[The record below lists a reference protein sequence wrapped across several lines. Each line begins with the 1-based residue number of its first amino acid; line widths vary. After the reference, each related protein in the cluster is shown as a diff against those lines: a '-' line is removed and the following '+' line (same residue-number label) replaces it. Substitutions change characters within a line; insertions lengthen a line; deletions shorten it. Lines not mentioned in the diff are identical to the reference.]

1 MRKRALGLQDL
12 LPSPAQ
18 VAQAVGNPLD
28 PTSPPMVGGIAL
40 LPNGIRDD
48 DEVSP
53 LECLGAATPLMRV
66 VYERGDIRAVGLQD
80 FSRYGEGLTVSSAHT
95 GVVRFGSRSEAARMF
110 DMFAA
115 QWRSCADT
123 VVSVQ
128 FTENST
134 LDWAIADVRQADDI
148 VSATVLNGETA
159 RQAAFPVEHAIGLAG
174 EYIVDVDVAVTDAE
188 LSRRVVTG
196 RAAELVRLIRGNIE
210 GPR

>member
-1 MRKRALGLQDL
+1 MRKQALGLQDL

-18 VAQAVGNPLD
+18 VAQAVGNRLD

-66 VYERGDIRAVGLQD
+66 VYERGDVRAVGLQD

-95 GVVRFGSRSEAARMF
+95 GVVRFGSQSEAARMF

-134 LDWAIADVRQADDI
+134 LDWTITDVRQASDI

-174 EYIVDVDVAVTDAE
+174 EYIVDVDVAVTDAD

-210 GPR
+210 GPG

>member
-1 MRKRALGLQDL
+1 MRKQALGLQDL

-18 VAQAVGNPLD
+18 VAKAVGNPLD
-28 PTSPPMVGGIAL
+28 PTSPPMVGGIGL
-40 LPNGIRDD
+40 LPNGIRDE

-53 LECLGAATPLMRV
+53 LGCLGAATPLMRV

-80 FSRYGEGLTVSSAHT
+80 FSRYGEALTVSSAHT
-95 GVVRFGSRSEAARMF
+95 GVVRFGSQSEAARMF

-134 LDWAIADVRQADDI
+134 LDWTITDVRQADDI

-174 EYIVDVDVAVTDAE
+174 EYIIDVDVAVTDAE
-188 LSRRVVTG
+188 PSRRVVTG